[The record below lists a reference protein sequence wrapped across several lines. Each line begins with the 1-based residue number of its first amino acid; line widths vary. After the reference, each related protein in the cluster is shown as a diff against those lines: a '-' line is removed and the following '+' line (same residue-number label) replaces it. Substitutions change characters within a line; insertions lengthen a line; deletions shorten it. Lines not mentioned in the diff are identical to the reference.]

1 MDHCKGAADRLD
13 RSRRQLREHVVDVSD
28 PASPR
33 RVGTYNTSGFARRV
47 AVSGYHAY
55 VAAGESLQVIDV
67 SDPANQQLVGSTW
80 ANALEVA
87 VSALYAY
94 LVDCDGLHIIDVSD
108 PANPQRVGGNTGF
121 SARGVVATEDY
132 VFVSADQGLVI
143 LHQFT
148 PLSGSA
154 LSFGPVQV
162 RQNGVDLLLQGL
174 PGLRVEIERS
184 SDGTHWQSWTS
195 GLLGTG
201 PLELTDPEVNPW
213 RFYRAQAR

>member
-1 MDHCKGAADRLD
+1 
-13 RSRRQLREHVVDVSD
+13 
-28 PASPR
+28 
-33 RVGTYNTSGFARRV
+33 
-47 AVSGYHAY
+47 

-67 SDPANQQLVGSTW
+67 SDPANPQLVGSTW

-87 VSALYAY
+87 VWADYAC
-94 LVDCDGLHIIDVSD
+94 LVDWDGLHIFDVSD

-132 VFVSADQGLVI
+132 VFVSTDQGLVI
-143 LHQFT
+143 LHPFT

-162 RQNGVDLLLQGL
+162 RHNGVDLVLQGL

-184 SDGTHWQSWTS
+184 SDGLNWDSWTS
-195 GLLGTG
+195 DLLGAG

-213 RFYRAQAR
+213 QLYRAWVR